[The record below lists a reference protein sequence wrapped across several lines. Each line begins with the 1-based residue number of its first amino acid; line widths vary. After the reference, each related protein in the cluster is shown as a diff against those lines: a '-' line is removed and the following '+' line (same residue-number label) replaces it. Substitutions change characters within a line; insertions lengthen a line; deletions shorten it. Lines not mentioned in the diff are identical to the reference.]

1 LSAAGE
7 RRRRIESV
15 GYDYAAA
22 AKEGVTE
29 CNLCGSADTIE
40 VARRDRYGFPTAL
53 RVCARCG
60 LGFLS
65 PRLTR
70 TEYGRFYERVY
81 RPLVSAYH
89 GRTIDSTTV
98 QVEQHRY
105 AAELVSF
112 LRPLLEAPPRSI
124 IDVGGSTGVVAG
136 VARAA
141 FGAEATVLD
150 PAPDELAVADANGM
164 ETIPGFVEDYDP
176 RGRNWDLVLLCQTV
190 DHLLDVTGAL
200 TAIAGAIAPGGRA
213 FVDALDVL
221 FVSRRCGS
229 LEGAVKIDHPHYLM
243 RETAQAYFDKAGL
256 TVEAE
261 RLSDDGHWGF
271 LLSPGETR
279 DPDWR
284 ALSRARDRLLEEAS
298 RLRANQG

>member
-1 LSAAGE
+1 LSATDE

-15 GYDYAAA
+15 GFDYEAA
-22 AKEGVTE
+22 AKEEVAE

-40 VARRDRYGFPTAL
+40 LARRDRYGFPAVL
-53 RVCARCG
+53 RICARCG

-98 QVEQHRY
+98 RAEQRSY

-112 LRPLLEAPPRSI
+112 LRPSLEAPPRSV

-136 VARAA
+136 AVRAA

-150 PAPDELAVADANGM
+150 PAPAELGVAEANGM
-164 ETIPGFVEDYDP
+164 ETIPGFIEEYD
-176 RGRNWDLVLLCQTV
+176 RGDRTWDLVLLCQTV
-190 DHLLDVTGAL
+190 DHLLDVTRAL

-221 FVSRRCGS
+221 FVSGRCGS
-229 LEGAVKIDHPHYLM
+229 LEGAVKIDHPYYLT
-243 RETAQAYFDKAGL
+243 RETAKAYFDKTGL

-271 LLSPGETR
+271 LLSSGETR
-279 DPDWR
+279 EPDWR
-284 ALSRARDRLLEEAS
+284 ALAQARDRLLEEAAP
-298 RLRANQG
+298 LRAAR